1 MSEAARDLHERQ
13 EFWRPA
19 MDASRTREAERVLSA
34 RAEACADCGTEFAPG
49 ARFCHA
55 CGAQRPAEVPR
66 GARSASG
73 FSLSRYFDFE
83 QIRSGLGLSTA
94 SLIFFFAGL
103 ICAVA
108 AIATGI
114 VFSATTLLDWQAVQ
128 LWRIEWMLAAI
139 VAFVAGLLLKK

>member
-19 MDASRTREAERVLSA
+19 MDASRTREAERALSA
-34 RAEACADCGTEFAPG
+34 RAETCADCGTEFAPA

-66 GARSASG
+66 GIRPASA

-83 QIRSGLGLSTA
+83 QIRSGLGLGTA
-94 SLIFFFAGL
+94 SLVCFFAGL
-103 ICAVA
+103 ICVVA
-108 AIATGI
+108 AITTGI
-114 VFSATTLLDWQAVQ
+114 VFSASTLLDWQAVQ
-128 LWRIEWMLAAI
+128 LWRVEWMLAAV
-139 VAFVAGLLLKK
+139 VAFVAGILLKK